1 MRKVVIALAASAV
14 LPVLALGQLPRSPM
28 LASSPAST
36 GIQPSVGKVI
46 LVDHCTVT
54 PLAIDGEALVPA
66 QEAGVLLDYAR
77 GLKEGDEV
85 KSGFVM
91 ARIDDAMAQK
101 QLANATAE
109 FNAANQK
116 AQSNTDV
123 EVAEAAA
130 KTAEYEYARMKAANE
145 GSTGKDGIAATKGVK
160 GAVTDVDLMHSWY
173 QWKHAVLAIDQYKNE
188 KKVNGYTAEA
198 KKAEMETGQESV
210 NRREVRAPFDGVVQ
224 RMTPH
229 KGEWLKPG
237 DTVIRLMRMDHLKVE
252 GFLRVADYDPSDV
265 LNRNVIVKV
274 TLAHGREEE
283 FTGKIVYVDQ
293 EVQSEREY
301 MVRAEVENRRDKQTG
316 AWLLRPGL
324 PAKMAIQ

>member
-1 MRKVVIALAASAV
+1 MRKIVIALAAAAV
-14 LPVLALGQLPRSPM
+14 LPVLALGQSPRTST

-91 ARIDDAMAQK
+91 AKIDDAMAQK

-145 GSTGKDGIAATKGVK
+145 GSSGKDGIAATKGVK

-188 KKVNGYTAEA
+188 KKVNGFTAEA

-274 TLAHGREEE
+274 TLAHGREVE

-301 MVRAEVENRRDKQTG
+301 LVRAEVENRRDKQTG